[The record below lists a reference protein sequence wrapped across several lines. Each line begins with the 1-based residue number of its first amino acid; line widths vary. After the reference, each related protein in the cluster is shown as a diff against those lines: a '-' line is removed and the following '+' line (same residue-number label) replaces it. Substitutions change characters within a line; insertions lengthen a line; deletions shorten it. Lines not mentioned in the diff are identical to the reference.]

1 MICKFASFNSSSDLD
16 MLTEVLM
23 RLTISLGND
32 VGCQDGQEQSS
43 ITGKRKR
50 ECTSVLGV
58 GHHYKTLPPSLTP
71 AVAGLL
77 SLEVF
82 LVPSQEK

>member
-1 MICKFASFNSSSDLD
+1 
-16 MLTEVLM
+16 M
-23 RLTISLGND
+23 RLTISLGYD
-32 VGCQDGQEQSS
+32 FGCQDGQEQSS

-50 ECTSVLGV
+50 ESSSVLGV

-71 AVAGLL
+71 AVAGQL

>member
-1 MICKFASFNSSSDLD
+1 MICKFASFNPSSDQD
-16 MLTEVLM
+16 MSTEVLM
-23 RLTISLGND
+23 RLTISLGYD

-50 ECTSVLGV
+50 ECTGVLGV
-58 GHHYKTLPPSLTP
+58 GHHYKTLPPSLTL

-82 LVPSQEK
+82 LVPS